1 VEILRKVV
9 YKTLLTMSA
18 TWLLVSMLV
27 LVLLTLVVVVRA
39 KSLKFV
45 SIRVLK
51 IREVL
56 DESVTFF
63 HV

>member
-1 VEILRKVV
+1 MEILRKVV